1 MSDRDPLGELERAF
15 DLLNDQFG
23 AGLAGVPTDVVDE
36 GEAFVVHADL
46 PGYAKDDIE
55 VQLTDER
62 KLTVSATA
70 SEDRETQAGTYVQRE
85 RSRQSASRTVV
96 LPEPVDES
104 ATSATY
110 EDGVLTVRL
119 TKATRTDDEGTDIP
133 VN

>member
-23 AGLAGVPTDVVDE
+23 TGLAGVPTDVVDE

-46 PGYAKDDIE
+46 PGFSKDDIE
-55 VQLTDER
+55 VQLADER
-62 KLTVSATA
+62 QLTVSATA
-70 SEDRETQAGTYVQRE
+70 SEDHESREGTYVQRE

-119 TKATRTDDEGTDIP
+119 TKATRTDDGGTDIP
-133 VN
+133 VS